1 MCFGKKGKS
10 VLKDWV
16 CTCSLWL
23 AKLKQ
28 LLGFRDRSGG
38 GSGEAALR
46 SGEIVGPKIA
56 NARPQDLLLYLRWNW
71 LQLGISLS

>member
-16 CTCSLWL
+16 CTWNLWL

-46 SGEIVGPKIA
+46 SGEIVEPNTA
-56 NARPQDLLLYLRWNW
+56 NACPQDLLLYLR
-71 LQLGISLS
+71 